1 MPEFAPQIHPIS
13 RLEKRTISVDCS
25 GNLEGTSV
33 VVGTPDVD
41 EVGTSH
47 LVIDDVQAS
56 TEELLINGRL
66 VRPGQAIVFT
76 VDARGGS
83 VKPNWPYVITLEFDA
98 DTGDRIAGAIRMR
111 TD

>member
-25 GNLEGTSV
+25 GNLEGSSV
-33 VVGTPDVD
+33 VVGTPTVD

-47 LVIDDVQAS
+47 LVIADVQAS
-56 TEELLINGRL
+56 STLLEINGRM
-66 VRPGQAIVFT
+66 VPAGQAILFT

-83 VKPNWPYVITLEFDA
+83 VRVGWVYSLTLEFDA
-98 DTGDRIAGAIRMR
+98 DTGDRVAGGVRVR